1 MTRKLLPYEYELIDA
16 LGISK
21 EEYLDFVAALPVY
34 EDCKEGT
41 VTDIRNATATV
52 ALVLTIVGILFQV
65 GAALLA
71 PKPSTTI
78 DKTKAEGAAQSRDQ
92 RVSPRYGFN
101 GVQELANYGDPVP
114 LIYTNVDHNPKGGVR
129 VNTALLWSAILS
141 FGGNQFMRLLTSIGA
156 GTIGEIDIYRSAL
169 GQLPLRDYTE
179 SNIWAYFNGNDFSK
193 YSQLANTTNTF
204 DDPTR
209 VGSTNRPT
217 ARLTTLAG
225 RNNEFGFS
233 QAYAPTTS
241 VACGVT
247 GVIPINV
254 DTMIINPAGYRK
266 REPVGTSLSP
276 RGSYWAAN
284 GTRQNVRE
292 GDEFVLKIQTT
303 KRIDLKGYREK
314 VGQVLADAIEASRRA
329 EAATLFEGARF
340 KIGSAIL
347 RIISLSNTET
357 DEGAVTARF
366 RCERSGRFPSI
377 PYGIRHW
384 LQVPTASI
392 SRQKGIIRTEEAKID
407 SLDEDK
413 KALNAYLKPGVW
425 ATNSPE
431 WTAFN
436 EAQQKYDQFIKG
448 RRVTKKAVRRMVSF
462 VNASIKESKQK
473 IAAAQAEL
481 QKLEERD
488 KRLKDTIDNSLY
500 TKCLAHIEEAHYA
513 TTTQCH
519 VVDFALKARAYRRL
533 SGRSDVYGTD
543 QVDHSDSSAEN
554 GLQPRV
560 VMFRMYWRFAGETR
574 RYTSVPYIFC
584 IRGTTE
590 QDIFTYIKLIHAN
603 AAFTEPKGVKY
614 WEVRFEPVLEPGTER
629 NISKYCYLQQ
639 NGAEVRLSAGT
650 SDTHVMFSGTVY
662 DFTSYP
668 PINVS
673 ADYTNEWDLFNYDSN
688 AQSQFSFDQG
698 PEISITAVTEQL
710 LEPWTNYGPDLYKGL
725 STLGLHVF
733 ASKSTESLRSI
744 SVWVNKGKLLRP
756 LSTNPRH
763 YNQQSEI
770 RALVKSSPS
779 SSSSYAPDIFLDT
792 ILDEKNGIGQ
802 FADIHSVDVP
812 QLATT
817 KLFCQKNNLFMD
829 GVIADQRSWR
839 EFWSQTAPFSLLELA
854 RIGGRDTLVPGVPYN
869 PTTGRIDANI
879 AVSALFTA
887 GNILEDSY
895 KEEFLDYGANVQDT
909 IVTAIYRDTETNDV
923 FPRNASVDVYLKE
936 TNPNTALLETLDLS
950 QFVTRRSQA
959 ILLAKFLC
967 LSKHYVRRAIE
978 FKTFPTDTPISPGAY
993 IYVEIGLNQWN
1004 SIYSGRIESNGF
1016 LNAPLPR
1023 QIPNG
1028 TYTVFIY
1035 RAGAGT
1041 YSVSNVTVFSGYARQ
1056 LKSYEGAMF
1065 ALGQSIRNK
1074 RVFRVTE
1081 VGMDE
1086 EGEVTVKAVEH
1097 PTDDNGRS
1105 KIAERLLESNQFY
1118 VDGQL
1123 S

>member
-21 EEYLDFVAALPVY
+21 QEYLDFVAALPVY
-34 EDCKEGT
+34 EDPKEGT
-41 VTDIRNATATV
+41 ITDIRNAEATV
-52 ALVLTIVGILFQV
+52 ALVLAIVGMLAQV
-65 GAALLA
+65 ASIFLM
-71 PKPSTTI
+71 PKPSAP
-78 DKTKAEGAAQSRDQ
+78 DSRGNAQSRDQ

-114 LIYTNVDHNPKGGVR
+114 LVYTNVDHNSRGGVR
-129 VNTALLWSAILS
+129 VNTALLWSAVLS

-156 GTIGEIDIYRSAL
+156 GTIDEIDIYRSAL

-179 SNIWAYFNGNDFSK
+179 SNIWAYFNGNDFTR

-204 DDPTR
+204 SDPTR
-209 VGSTNRPT
+209 TGAINRPT

-225 RNNEFGFS
+225 TVNEFGFS

-254 DTMIINPAGYRK
+254 ETLIISPAGYRK
-266 REPVGTSLSP
+266 RYPVGTSISP
-276 RGSYWAAN
+276 LGTYWAAD
-284 GTRQNVRE
+284 GGRSTVQE
-292 GDEFVLKIQTT
+292 GDEFVVKIQST
-303 KRIDLKGYREK
+303 KKTSDDKDFRDRIGKA
-314 VGQVLADAIEASRRA
+314 LADAVDTSRRA
-329 EAATLFEGARF
+329 EAAALFEGARF

-347 RIISLSNTET
+347 RITSLSNTET
-357 DEGAVTARF
+357 DEGRVTARF
-366 RCERSGRFPSI
+366 RCERSGKFPAT
-377 PYGIRHW
+377 PYEIEHW
-384 LQVPTASI
+384 LQTSKDAEAE
-392 SRQKGIIRTEEAKID
+392 QFDIIRNEQKLID
-407 SLDEDK
+407 TFNADLTVF
-413 KALNAYLKPGVW
+413 NAYLANKSKTQSYQANVL
-425 ATNSPE
+425 
-431 WTAFN
+431 FN
-436 EAQQKYDQFIKG
+436 ETVQRYDQFVKGKANKSEVKRIVRYIEDNIK
-448 RRVTKKAVRRMVSF
+448 TSQ
-462 VNASIKESKQK
+462 QK
-473 IAAAQAEL
+473 IAAAQAEVASI
-481 QKLEERD
+481 QTWAKVNTE
-488 KRLKDTIDNSLY
+488 KSLY
-500 TKCLAHIEEAHYA
+500 TKCLAHIEEAQYA
-513 TTTQCH
+513 TTTKCH
-519 VVDFALKARAYRRL
+519 VVDFALKARAFRRL
-533 SGRSDVYGTD
+533 SGRADVYGAD
-543 QVDHSDSSAEN
+543 QRDYDDSTADN

-560 VMFRMYWRFAGETR
+560 VMFRMYWRFAGTGR
-574 RYTSVPYIFC
+574 RYTAVPYIFC
-584 IRGTTE
+584 IRGSTE
-590 QDIFTYIKLIHAN
+590 QDIFTYVKLIHAN
-603 AAFTEPKGVKY
+603 AAFTAPKDARY

-629 NISKYCYLQQ
+629 NVTKYCYLQQ
-639 NGAEVRLSAGT
+639 NGNEVRLAAGA
-650 SDTHVMFSGTVY
+650 SDVHVTFSGTVY
-662 DFTSYP
+662 DFTFYP
-668 PINVS
+668 PLNKT
-673 ADYTNEWDLFNYDSN
+673 ADRINEWDLFNYDSN
-688 AQSQFSFDQG
+688 SQSQFSFEQG
-698 PEISITAVTEQL
+698 PEITITAVNEQL

-756 LSTNPRH
+756 LSTNPAH

-770 RALVKSSPS
+770 RALVNSTPS

-792 ILDEKNGIGQ
+792 ILDATNGIGQ

-817 KLFCQKNNLFMD
+817 KLFCQRNNLFMD

-869 PTTGRIDANI
+869 PTTGRIDENI

-923 FPRNASVDVYLKE
+923 FPRNASVQVYLKE
-936 TNPNTALLETLDLS
+936 VDPNTALLETLDLS
-950 QFVTRRSQA
+950 QFVTRRNQA

-967 LSKHYVRRAIE
+967 LSKHYIRRAIE
-978 FKTFPTDTPISPGAY
+978 FKTFPTDTPIAPGAY

-1004 SIYSGRIESNGF
+1004 SIYSGRIESGGF
-1016 LNAPLPR
+1016 LNAPLPK
-1023 QIPNG
+1023 QVPNG

-1041 YSVSNVTVFSGYARQ
+1041 YSISNVVVSNGYAPQ
-1056 LKSYEGAMF
+1056 IKSYEGAMF
-1065 ALGQSIRNK
+1065 TLGQSIRNK

-1097 PTDDNGRS
+1097 PTDSNGRS
-1105 KIAERLLESNQFY
+1105 LIAKRLLDNDQFY